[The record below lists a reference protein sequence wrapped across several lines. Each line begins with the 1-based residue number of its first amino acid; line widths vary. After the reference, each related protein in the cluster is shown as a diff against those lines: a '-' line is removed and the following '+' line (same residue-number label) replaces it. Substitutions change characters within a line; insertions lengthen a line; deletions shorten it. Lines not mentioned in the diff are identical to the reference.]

1 MSIVTKLYK
10 QLMHGFTYIIPL
22 VVIGGVFLTLHER
35 FDRPI
40 FFTIGSTALFLV
52 FPIISAFIAYA
63 ISDKPGFILG
73 LLGGALLTSSDSGF
87 LGAVFMGFISGYIII
102 FLHVLFK
109 KFPVGIKGLIPV
121 FLYPVIGS
129 ILVIFV
135 YLGIDALFPALN
147 GFIIDV
153 FEFTG
158 DIGIVLLLMILSIMM
173 AYDLGGP
180 VNKIAYIVAIA
191 TILSGTPSLF
201 MTQVMIAGMIP
212 PLSIFIASLFYK
224 RAFEEDSLSLAR
236 KNIWMGLAFISEGAI
251 SFVKKDKELIIAFI
265 LGALLS
271 SVFVFIFQVESRIA
285 HGGIL
290 SVFFINQ
297 WVEFLVILM
306 ISSLVSAWFVLLI
319 LKMKKNVK
327 ISS

>member
-10 QLMHGFTYIIPL
+10 QLMNGFTYIIPL

-35 FDRPI
+35 LDRSI

-52 FPIISAFIAYA
+52 YPIISAFIAYA

-87 LGAVFMGFISGYIII
+87 LGAIFMGFISGYFIII
-102 FLHVLFK
+102 LHVIFK

-135 YLGIDALFPALN
+135 YLGIDAVFPALN

-191 TILSGTPSLF
+191 TILSGASSLY

-224 RAFEEDSLSLAR
+224 RAFEEESLSLAR

-265 LGALLS
+265 LGGLLS

-290 SVFFINQ
+290 SVFFINK
-297 WVEFLVILM
+297 WIEFLVILM

-319 LKMKKNVK
+319 LRMKKNVK

>member
-1 MSIVTKLYK
+1 MSMMTKLYK
-10 QLMHGFTYIIPL
+10 QLMNGFTYIIPL
-22 VVIGGVFLTLHER
+22 VVIGGVFLTLNER
-35 FDRPI
+35 YDKDI
-40 FFTIGSTALFLV
+40 FFTIGSTSFFLIS
-52 FPIISAFIAYA
+52 PIISAFIAHA

-73 LLGGALLTSSDSGF
+73 LLGGALLTSGNSGF

-102 FLHVLFK
+102 LLHSLFK

-129 ILVIFV
+129 IFVIFA
-135 YLGIDALFPALN
+135 YLGIDIVFPALN
-147 GFIIDV
+147 GFILDV
-153 FEFTG
+153 FAFTG
-158 DIGIVLLLMILSIMM
+158 DIGIVLLLMILSMMM

-180 VNKIAYIVAIA
+180 VNKIAYIIGIT
-191 TILSGTPSLF
+191 TILSGTPSLY
-201 MTQVMIAGMIP
+201 MAQVMIAGMIP
-212 PLSIFIASLFYK
+212 PLSIFIASIFYK
-224 RAFEEDSLSLAR
+224 KAFEEESLSLAR
-236 KNIWMGLAFISEGAI
+236 KNVWMGLAFISEGAL

-265 LGALLS
+265 LGGLLS

-297 WVEFLVILM
+297 WIEFIVILLV
-306 ISSLVSAWFVLLI
+306 SSLVSAWFVLLI